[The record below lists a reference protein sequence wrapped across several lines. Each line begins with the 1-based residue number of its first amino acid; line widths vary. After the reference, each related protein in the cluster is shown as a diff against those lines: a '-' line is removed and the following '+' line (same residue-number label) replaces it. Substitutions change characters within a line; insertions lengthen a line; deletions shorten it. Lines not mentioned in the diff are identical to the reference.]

1 MRFTGRAEDG
11 FGYPN
16 WAFEAFYQQGKS
28 CYVWGLTRIYVRQAL
43 RAAAQA
49 YTDRFGPIAYWQ
61 LRAFAYGLHGGYEGQ
76 SLPQRIPADYRWPA
90 PPDAAWLAVVCLYP
104 DGVCELDFAHP
115 VSRRFWSEDNG
126 FPDLPPVTGPT
137 LNALWFEE
145 LGFTILRMNPA
156 IRLTVATDRPK
167 HLKPI

>member
-1 MRFTGRAEDG
+1 MFSQVSSIVGFINTVAIIFWLGLLRLPTGSPR
-11 FGYPN
+11 
-16 WAFEAFYQQGKS
+16 
-28 CYVWGLTRIYVRQAL
+28 RRVRQ
-43 RAAAQA
+43 
-49 YTDRFGPIAYWQ
+49 
-61 LRAFAYGLHGGYEGQ
+61 
-76 SLPQRIPADYRWPA
+76 QREAVVL
-90 PPDAAWLAVVCLYP
+90 AAWLAVVCLYP

-167 HLKPI
+167 HLKTI